1 METIVCK
8 NIFLSNEETEREQ
21 AFNEVW
27 QRIVSLIVNK

>member
-1 METIVCK
+1 MDTIVSK